1 MAGEGVRLTDYP
13 ELERSPELAA
23 DFDHVVLVDP
33 PASAGLERLVSRSS
47 SEGSYLHRVWGEA
60 EWRLSL
66 SVLEAQLVQRPT
78 LIATFR
84 DLRDAG
90 AASGEGLRQALLG
103 SGPHPR
109 SAETAARCFRV
120 LSELGLVRG
129 APDGGDGE
137 VGVVSSDGTD
147 LERSAAFRA
156 YSARHQEAQQY
167 LEIHKH
173 P

>member
-1 MAGEGVRLTDYP
+1 MAGEGVRVADYP
-13 ELERSPELAA
+13 GLERSPELAV

-33 PASAGLERLVSRSS
+33 PPGPALDRLVSHSAR
-47 SEGSYLHRVWGEA
+47 EGGYLHRVWGEA

-66 SVLEAQLVQRPT
+66 STLAGQLAQRPT

-90 AASGEGLRQALLG
+90 EVSGEELRRALRG
-103 SGPHPR
+103 SGRQPR
-109 SAETAARCFRV
+109 GAETAARCFRV
-120 LSELGLVRG
+120 LFELGLVRG
-129 APDGGDGE
+129 TPSGGDGE
-137 VGVVSSDGTD
+137 VGVVSSEGTD

-156 YSARHQEAQQY
+156 YSARHEEARQY
-167 LEIHKH
+167 LEAHKH

>member
-1 MAGEGVRLTDYP
+1 MAGEGAQLADYP

-23 DFDHVVLVDP
+23 EFDHVVQVDP
-33 PASAGLERLVSRSS
+33 PTSPDLDRLASRSPR
-47 SEGSYLHRVWGEA
+47 EGAYLHRVWGEA

-66 SVLEAQLVQRPT
+66 SVLAVQLAQRPT

-90 AASGEGLRQALLG
+90 DVSGEELRKALLG
-103 SGPHPR
+103 SERQPR
-109 SAETAARCFRV
+109 GAETAARCFRV

-129 APDGGDGE
+129 TPDRGNGE

-147 LERSAAFRA
+147 LQRSAAFRA
-156 YSARHQEAQQY
+156 YGARHEEARQY
-167 LEIHKH
+167 LEAHKH
-173 P
+173 R